1 MCSHEMDIWISN
13 YSKHSSVLAIGILRV
28 QIKSKEKTV
37 STSLIRKK
45 KKRALLA
52 PNEPACPSKKKTNK
66 KTNKN

>member
-1 MCSHEMDIWISN
+1 MDIWISN

-37 STSLIRKK
+37 SISLIRKKK